1 MNDAEAK
8 SNPAYCSSTNR
19 MLWPIAASMAVHGIT
34 RRGGIGY
41 NRKTDCRYGCT
52 DGIGGDGTYELP
64 FCHNSFPPI
73 INNVIAIP
81 NAIQIISKN
90 ALMSRAVPAN
100 TCPSIMSI
108 IPLIN
113 GTPGIK

>member
-19 MLWPIAASMAVHGIT
+19 MLWPIAAS
-34 RRGGIGY
+34 RIGY

-52 DGIGGDGTYELP
+52 DGIGSYGTYELP

-100 TCPSIMSI
+100 T
-108 IPLIN
+108 
-113 GTPGIK
+113 

>member
-34 RRGGIGY
+34 RRGGLDITE
-41 NRKTDCRYGCT
+41 KP
-52 DGIGGDGTYELP
+52 IAAMAATYELP

>member
-19 MLWPIAASMAVHGIT
+19 MLWPIAASMGRTRNNST
-34 RRGGIGY
+34 RRIGY

-52 DGIGGDGTYELP
+52 DGIGSYGTYELP

-100 TCPSIMSI
+100 T
-108 IPLIN
+108 
-113 GTPGIK
+113 

>member
-34 RRGGIGY
+34 RRGGLDITE
-41 NRKTDCRYGCT
+41 KP
-52 DGIGGDGTYELP
+52 IAAMAAPMASADGTYELP

-100 TCPSIMSI
+100 TCPSIISI